1 MAFCDFTWLLFFF
14 KKNIVFIY
22 LFFKTPHPS
31 FKCRCRW
38 GHEHYWLLCESL
50 LWLCRP
56 TYKKSVIAE
65 WWTDMLI
72 LTKCVRIYLCV
83 CRGRGAAF
91 CPVLCRRSAIA
102 ECPGMTLR
110 AVGQSSVL
118 CWAACPLCWKR
129 CADRHITVTWLMY
142 MAGFPSSLLR
152 NCGITL
158 KHKREKTEKKVL
170 TPKANVHHFEKSG
183 RYIRIAGTG
192 DSFSTESSFLLFS

>member
-1 MAFCDFTWLLFFF
+1 MRPRALL
-14 KKNIVFIY
+14 IA
-22 LFFKTPHPS
+22 
-31 FKCRCRW
+31 
-38 GHEHYWLLCESL
+38 L

-83 CRGRGAAF
+83 CRERGAAF

-129 CADRHITVTWLMY
+129 CTDRHITVTWLMY

-152 NCGITL
+152 NCVITL
-158 KHKREKTEKKVL
+158 KHKREKTGKKSAHSWSKRPPFWKVWQIYKDCWHRRQFL
-170 TPKANVHHFEKSG
+170 HWE
-183 RYIRIAGTG
+183 R
-192 DSFSTESSFLLFS
+192 FLLFS

>member
-14 KKNIVFIY
+14 FLNIVFIY

-158 KHKREKTEKKVL
+158 KHKREKTEKKCSL
-170 TPKANVHHFEKSG
+170 LKQTSTILKSLAD
-183 RYIRIAGTG
+183 I
-192 DSFSTESSFLLFS
+192 